1 MLRYIVRRLLQGI
14 VVIFLISV
22 TTFGLMHLAPGDP
35 IRLLTGQNNA
45 RMTPEQLENIRAH
58 WGLDKPFYEQY
69 LTWLS
74 NALRGDFG
82 TSLIRRGVP
91 VSDMVG
97 EATVVTVKLNVI
109 SWLVALVI
117 SMPLG
122 MIAALRRN
130 SKFDYFTMLGSTF
143 GIALPT
149 FWVGLM
155 LIVLFAGRWEILP
168 SSGLTSWKSYILP
181 VVVLTIDQAAVY
193 ARLMRSS
200 TLEVMTQDY
209 VNVARSKGLAEW
221 PIVIRHVARNA
232 LLPIVTIIGL
242 RFSFILS
249 GTIVVEQ
256 IFGLPGLGRMFL
268 DSVLRQ
274 DYQVVQAIVFL
285 FAVVVVISNLLTDL
299 AYAYIDPRIRI
310 Q

>member
-14 VVIFLISV
+14 VVIFLISFA
-22 TTFGLMHLAPGDP
+22 TFGLMHLAPGDP
-35 IRLLTGQNNA
+35 IHVLTGQNNA
-45 RMTPEQLENIRAH
+45 RMTPEQLAGIRAH
-58 WGLDKPFYEQY
+58 WGLDKPFHQQY

-91 VSDMVG
+91 VTEMVS
-97 EATVVTVKLNVI
+97 EAAVVTVKLNVM
-109 SWLVALVI
+109 SWVVALGIALPV
-117 SMPLG
+117 G
-122 MIAALRRN
+122 MVAALRRN
-130 SKFDYFTMLGSTF
+130 SKFDYFTMLGATF
-143 GIALPT
+143 GVALPS

-155 LIVLFAGRWEILP
+155 LIVLFASVVQILP
-168 SSGLTSWKSYILP
+168 SSGLTSWKSYIMP
-181 VVVLTIDQAAVY
+181 VFVLALDQAAVY

-209 VNVARSKGLAEW
+209 VSVARAKGLAEIR
-221 PIVIRHVARNA
+221 IVLRHIARNA

-249 GTIVVEQ
+249 GTIIVEQ
-256 IFGLPGLGRMFL
+256 VFGLPGLGRMFL

-285 FAVVVVISNLLTDL
+285 FAVVVVISNLITDL

-310 Q
+310 D

>member
-14 VVIFLISV
+14 VVIFLISFM
-22 TTFGLMHLAPGDP
+22 TFGLMHLAPGDP
-35 IRLLTGQNNA
+35 IHLLTGQNNA
-45 RMTPEQLENIRAH
+45 RLTPEQLAGIRAH
-58 WGLDKPFYEQY
+58 WGLDKPFHEQY

-91 VSDMVG
+91 VTEMVN
-97 EATVVTVKLNVI
+97 EAAVVTIKLNVI
-109 SWLVALVI
+109 SWLVALGIALPV
-117 SMPLG
+117 G

-130 SKFDYFTMLGSTF
+130 SRFDYFTMLGATF
-143 GIALPT
+143 GVALPS

-155 LIVLFAGRWEILP
+155 LIVLFASVVQILP
-168 SSGLTSWKSYILP
+168 SSGLTSWKSYVMP
-181 VVVLTIDQAAVY
+181 VFVLALDQAAVY

-200 TLEVMTQDY
+200 TLDVMTQDY
-209 VNVARSKGLAEW
+209 VSVARAKGLAEFR
-221 PIVIRHVARNA
+221 IVLRHVARNA

-249 GTIVVEQ
+249 GTIIVEQ
-256 IFGLPGLGRMFL
+256 VFGLPGLGRMFL

-285 FAVVVVISNLLTDL
+285 FAVVVVISNLITDL

-310 Q
+310 D